1 MRASHPRDHLLTCQW
16 PPDPVGCPTWA
27 GGCRLAVKAC
37 RRVCHHKECPAVLA
51 CRNKEDQLTA
61 CTDRARECLVPE
73 VLECRN
79 KECPLQAHPS
89 RDLDPVSSLTH
100 HPSLGLASLSLKI
113 RIPSACHNN
122 SSSRDLECP
131 GWGDTGQLLVRC
143 LGCLQAL
150 EDLG

>member
-1 MRASHPRDHLLTCQW
+1 MRASHPRDLLLTCQW
-16 PPDPVGCPTWA
+16 PLDPVGCPTWA

-37 RRVCHHKECPAVLA
+37 RRACHHKECPAVLA
-51 CRNKEDQLTA
+51 CRNKEDQQTA

-73 VLECRN
+73 VPECHN

-89 RDLDPVSSLTH
+89 LDLVSSLAH
-100 HPSLGLASLSLKI
+100 HPSLGLASPSLKI

-122 SSSRDLECP
+122 NSSSRDLGCP
-131 GWGDTGQLLVRC
+131 GWGDTGRLPVRC

-150 EDLG
+150 ADLG